1 MVWDLS
7 FDDFSNTFCS
17 QGKYPL
23 LTQINNILKNSRSSL
38 NISTLIMKTSMPTL
52 TTKSTTTTIT
62 STTTTTKS
70 MKTTVAST
78 TTTTTT
84 TKSTTTTVAT
94 LYTTTKC
101 SNANVCQVNGDGM
114 YPDYCSNC
122 KNYLQCVYTGTVYA
136 IMHTVSCPSGTLFN
150 KNSKTCDWPSNVNC
164 I

>member
-23 LTQINNILKNSRSSL
+23 LTQINNILKNSSSSL

-62 STTTTTKS
+62 S
-70 MKTTVAST
+70 
-78 TTTTTT
+78 TTTT